1 MCDVGGVSC
10 ILHVVAARV
19 AKDSAAC
26 RDFIHNGHSQ
36 QQQQQQAIKATEA
49 ASYGSDVFGND
60 NDDNDDDNDDEEEDD
75 DSNDMQILANDM
87 LAGA

>member
-1 MCDVGGVSC
+1 
-10 ILHVVAARV
+10 VVAARV

-49 ASYGSDVFGND
+49 ASYGSDVFSND
-60 NDDNDDDNDDEEEDD
+60 NDD
-75 DSNDMQILANDM
+75 
-87 LAGA
+87 